1 MGQVRAK
8 QGCASLLN
16 WSRLSTGLLTSLPA
30 WLRRLGMSGDATR
43 PLRIVKAVTSGG
55 ESVVGIEAVEERE
68 MEHW

>member
-1 MGQVRAK
+1 
-8 QGCASLLN
+8 
-16 WSRLSTGLLTSLPA
+16 
-30 WLRRLGMSGDATR
+30 MSGDATR